1 MDDIV
6 LLFALEGLSR
16 ICTEIC
22 TALLRSIW
30 PRFSFPRVLISYF
43 CHRSANVF
51 EVWNTERDNIHFAI
65 VVMQRVVFF
74 AFAVAVV

>member
-1 MDDIV
+1 MF
-6 LLFALEGLSR
+6 LLPDGARSTLEEHLVSLLIPKGAFRTIEEHLS
-16 ICTEIC
+16 C
-22 TALLRSIW
+22 
-30 PRFSFPRVLISYF
+30 F

-51 EVWNTERDNIHFAI
+51 EVWNTERYNIHFAI